1 MGFKLVSIVFENLV
15 SIHTIN
21 ILVYLDFYKLCMGA
35 SETHFQDF
43 DEQLEHIREDIYHM
57 KLGSNRR
64 DANNINVGDVY
75 VSRHSNLSETHVV
88 FHIVVDDS
96 IKSPEINS
104 RHQVILGLRNILKM
118 CYIYDIAHISI
129 PLLLMHTMSEDI
141 TIQWCL
147 RRAELVLKC
156 VKGFMIEMSSLL
168 SLNDNENKTIQFV
181 VPKVSDSWWL
191 NSFLLMI
198 TLFVYFPPEH
208 HTRTLHL
215 AVINLPEH
223 ISTIEPFVSNHKHC
237 LISLSPCVNCT
248 SFYKFM

>member
-1 MGFKLVSIVFENLV
+1 MS
-15 SIHTIN
+15 
-21 ILVYLDFYKLCMGA
+21 A

-43 DEQLEHIREDIYHM
+43 DEQLEHIREDIYHL

-64 DANNINVGDVY
+64 DANNISVGDVY

-181 VPKVSDSWWL
+181 VPKVKVFSFIKSYL
-191 NSFLLMI
+191 NYHF
-198 TLFVYFPPEH
+198 F
-208 HTRTLHL
+208 
-215 AVINLPEH
+215 
-223 ISTIEPFVSNHKHC
+223 
-237 LISLSPCVNCT
+237 
-248 SFYKFM
+248 